1 MLYQLSYASELLTRD
16 DEDPDC
22 IQLDTVRLGR
32 IESETQ
38 DKNERVT

>member
-1 MLYQLSYASELLTRD
+1 MLYHLSYASELLSRGTPDLD
-16 DEDPDC
+16 DKVP
-22 IQLDTVRLGR
+22 LGR